1 MDADLSGLD
10 NAAVLPQRRRVPHE
24 IPWWVTQGAR
34 HFITINAAH
43 RDRAPFAAP
52 SMAEA
57 LLRGLLAYE
66 APGRW
71 HLWIT
76 VVMPD
81 HLHFIATFNL
91 EHGIAPSV
99 RAWKAYQ
106 TRTLAVEFQSGFFEH
121 RLRSESEFAEKAEY
135 IRQNPVRRGLVSD
148 AHEWP
153 YRIDRAADE
162 MAR

>member
-1 MDADLSGLD
+1 MDAGISNLG
-10 NAAVLPQRRRVPHE
+10 NAAVLPQRKRLPHE
-24 IPWWVTQGAR
+24 LPWWVAQGAR

-52 SMAEA
+52 SVAEA
-57 LLRGLLAYE
+57 LLSNLLAYE
-66 APGRW
+66 SSGRW
-71 HLWIT
+71 QLWIG

-81 HLHFIATFNL
+81 HLHFIATFDL
-91 EHGIAPSV
+91 KGGLAASI

-106 TRTLAVEFQSGFFEH
+106 ARTLAVEFQSGFFEH
-121 RLRSESEFAEKAEY
+121 RLRNEAEFVEKADY

-148 AHEWP
+148 AREWP
-153 YRIDRAADE
+153 YRIDRAAGE